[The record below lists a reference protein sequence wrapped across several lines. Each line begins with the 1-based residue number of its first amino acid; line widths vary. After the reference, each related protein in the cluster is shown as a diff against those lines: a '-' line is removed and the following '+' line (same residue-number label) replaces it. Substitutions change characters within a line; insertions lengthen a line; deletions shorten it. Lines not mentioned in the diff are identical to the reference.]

1 MNLENYP
8 PRLYLCLS
16 LACPSPAPSLLKLRS
31 ETPILSSPVSRFIL
45 FPPTHCLPVF
55 SNWRRTRALQ
65 NVISKSFLA
74 DWTTE
79 QQLAITAHKIH
90 IKLSALI
97 LWSNESHSLC
107 KLNKELHVEC
117 HSGQFYPISSCR
129 GERGCYVDTSFIT
142 SKCWYAWLKAGQNGT
157 IPLSS
162 EQAPFIDKTLPSMPG
177 W

>member
-8 PRLYLCLS
+8 PHLCLS
-16 LACPSPAPSLLKLRS
+16 LAFPSPAPSLLKLRS
-31 ETPILSSPVSRFIL
+31 KTPLLWSPVSRSIL
-45 FPPTHCLPVF
+45 FPPRIVSLCLVTGE
-55 SNWRRTRALQ
+55 RTWALQ
-65 NVISKSFLA
+65 NVISKLFLA

-90 IKLSALI
+90 IKLSVLI

-107 KLNKELHVEC
+107 KLNTDLHVEG
-117 HSGQFYPISSCR
+117 HSGHFYPITSRVCV
-129 GERGCYVDTSFIT
+129 GGCCSPHTSFIT